1 MHWCVIRPACKHS
14 IILMSVLPQYHSSN
28 STISGYLMISVSNS
42 LLFFGMGMSVII
54 AHNPFKCETRVQEV
68 VAEGSHD

>member
-1 MHWCVIRPACKHS
+1 
-14 IILMSVLPQYHSSN
+14 
-28 STISGYLMISVSNS
+28 MISVSNS

-68 VAEGSHD
+68 VAEGAMTKK